1 MEAIA
6 CDVLV
11 IGSGAAGLTT
21 AITAHH
27 FGADVLVVEKA
38 STFGGTTA
46 RSGGWLWV
54 PGNSLATRAGVNDPL
69 DHARTYI
76 QHAAG
81 NHFDEARVNAF
92 LDNAGAMV
100 DFLAAHSEVKFN
112 FGKNYPDYHPDHP
125 GGAEQG
131 RSIHPQPFDGRQLG
145 KHLAALAQQMP
156 ESTFMGMGLNS
167 GPDFFIFWIATIS
180 IRWWIFVY

>member
-46 RSGGWLWV
+46 RSADGYGCREIHLRRV
-54 PGNSLATRAGVNDPL
+54 QASTTRCRMQKP
-69 DHARTYI
+69 T
-76 QHAAG
+76 
-81 NHFDEARVNAF
+81 
-92 LDNAGAMV
+92 
-100 DFLAAHSEVKFN
+100 S
-112 FGKNYPDYHPDHP
+112 
-125 GGAEQG
+125 
-131 RSIHPQPFDGRQLG
+131 
-145 KHLAALAQQMP
+145 
-156 ESTFMGMGLNS
+156 STRRE
-167 GPDFFIFWIATIS
+167 TIS
-180 IRWWIFVY
+180 TKRA

>member
-54 PGNSLATRAGVNDPL
+54 PGNPLASRSGRRRP
-69 DHARTYI
+69 
-76 QHAAG
+76 AAG
-81 NHFDEARVNAF
+81 CKNLHPARGGKPFRRSARERFSRQCRRNDRLSRDELR
-92 LDNAGAMV
+92 G
-100 DFLAAHSEVKFN
+100 EVQLRQ
-112 FGKNYPDYHPDHP
+112 
-125 GGAEQG
+125 ELSRLSS
-131 RSIHPQPFDGRQLG
+131 RS
-145 KHLAALAQQMP
+145 
-156 ESTFMGMGLNS
+156 S
-167 GPDFFIFWIATIS
+167 
-180 IRWWIFVY
+180 

>member
-27 FGADVLVVEKA
+27 FGADVMVVEKA

-54 PGNSLATRAGVNDPL
+54 PGNSLATRAGVDDPL
-69 DHARTYI
+69 DV
-76 QHAAG
+76 AG
-81 NHFDEARVNAF
+81 SAGHEE
-92 LDNAGAMV
+92 LDDPLG
-100 DFLAAHSEVKFN
+100 
-112 FGKNYPDYHPDHP
+112 FGGVVED
-125 GGAEQG
+125 A
-131 RSIHPQPFDGRQLG
+131 
-145 KHLAALAQQMP
+145 
-156 ESTFMGMGLNS
+156 
-167 GPDFFIFWIATIS
+167 
-180 IRWWIFVY
+180 